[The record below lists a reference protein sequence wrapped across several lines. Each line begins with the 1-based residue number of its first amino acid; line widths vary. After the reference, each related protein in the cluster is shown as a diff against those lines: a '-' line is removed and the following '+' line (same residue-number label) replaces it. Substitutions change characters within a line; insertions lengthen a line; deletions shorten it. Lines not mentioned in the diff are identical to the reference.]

1 MGDSIPEQNDS
12 STGGN
17 QGKTANGNGR
27 RLRTAYANSG
37 GAEACVCEAQIT
49 MESVHGSRTHQGRC
63 RQGKGCD
70 KGAAGKMTGDKEL
83 QAEGKLDKAKG
94 EARSDVGDVKTRSA
108 FRPNSAFIW

>member
-37 GAEACVCEAQIT
+37 GAEALC
-49 MESVHGSRTHQGRC
+49 M
-63 RQGKGCD
+63 
-70 KGAAGKMTGDKEL
+70 
-83 QAEGKLDKAKG
+83 
-94 EARSDVGDVKTRSA
+94 
-108 FRPNSAFIW
+108 